1 MKQRAYSQRSRPFQ
15 KRSKS
20 FQDRSTGCSRPF
32 REPFQNRS
40 WNEKAARN
48 AENERHVL
56 AKKMANAVLLASCF
70 TATITEQPWNVQA
83 CYYLSALA
91 MFLATDPFDAMN
103 RFLAPQSR
111 NIMAVMASMV
121 ILVVLCPEKPIITIV
136 GLLATAGVTAIK
148 VMNASWLASYN
159 WLMSAE
165 AQKALRIDPD
175 DTAARAWQAHGRRET
190 RTLLYEMG
198 FDAYDN
204 ILDILHRPVYLC
216 GYLNGFQKTVN
227 YEKQLQEARAAADL
241 GKEYQEKC
249 EQLQQA
255 NEKLIAEL
263 REIRQGLQESEC
275 AAAYWQKMY
284 QQEEKRNRKLQE
296 ANEILVSGLPDPAEA
311 MEQKEKIQQ
320 LKELSIE
327 EKVLA
332 ALEAGMSLSDAG
344 KAAGVSKTTA
354 YRIKHEA
361 EQRKQQEDN
370 IITIGKAA
378 GSDQ

>member
-1 MKQRAYSQRSRPFQ
+1 MNQRAYSQRSRPFQ
-15 KRSKS
+15 KRSKA
-20 FQDRSTGCSRPF
+20 FQSHSKSRSRTF
-32 REPFQNRS
+32 RSPFQNRS

-56 AKKMANAVLLASCF
+56 LKKVANGILLASSF
-70 TATITEQPWNVQA
+70 TATITEQPWTVQA
-83 CYYLSALA
+83 CYYLSTLA
-91 MFLATDPFDAMN
+91 MFLATDPLDAMT

-111 NIMAVMASMV
+111 NIMAVMAAMA
-121 ILVVLCPEKPIITIV
+121 ILVIICPEKPIITIV
-136 GLLATAGVTAIK
+136 GLLTTAGVTAIK
-148 VMNASWLASYN
+148 VMNAVWLASYN

-165 AQKALRIDPD
+165 AQKALRIDPE

-198 FDAYDN
+198 YDAYDN

-216 GYLNGFQKTVN
+216 GYLNGFRKTVN
-227 YEKQLQEARAAADL
+227 YEKQLQEAQAAAEQ
-241 GKEYQEKC
+241 GKEYQEKYK
-249 EQLQQA
+249 QLQKADQERA
-255 NEKLIAEL
+255 AEL
-263 REIRQGLQESEC
+263 LEIRQRLQEAEC
-275 AAAYWQKMY
+275 SASYWQKMF
-284 QQEEKRNRKLQE
+284 QQEEKISRKLQE
-296 ANEILVSGLPDPAEA
+296 ANEALLAGLPDPVEA
-311 MEQKEKIQQ
+311 MEKKEKIQQ

-370 IITIGKAA
+370 VITIGKAVGEA
-378 GSDQ
+378 